1 MKFSLFCGIAALE
14 LLSHANARFLVDSE
28 SKDGTLLLGFSHKR
42 VDEHPIPGSYDNR
55 LRKRAEGTLESP
67 LENMFTFYNIEVEL
81 GTPGQQFNL
90 LIDTGSS
97 DMWVIDGANPYCA
110 TSRDQL
116 SRGRIDCS
124 DSGTFD
130 QTSSSTFNV
139 NNTDFFI
146 RYGDGT
152 VAEGDWAT
160 DTLTIQNQTIENMS
174 FGLGLQSNSSIGVLG
189 IGYDTNEATLAL
201 SSPYTYA
208 NLPIRL
214 VQENIINTPAYSLWL
229 NDVNADEGSLLFGG
243 VDHAKYSGSLLKVP
257 ILKNSKTASK
267 PTSFLI
273 VMSSVKFNSGSS
285 SQEMLDT
292 PYEALLD
299 SGTSLSYFP
308 QKVANNIF
316 QAFDANFEPNV
327 GFYVTTCDMTGS
339 LDYNF
344 SGATITVNFNQLLLP
359 LTNRRGGAV
368 TFNNGKAACA
378 VGILPSNY
386 PFALL
391 GDTFLRSA
399 YVVYDLQNHEI
410 ALAQGIFNAT
420 DSNVEVITNTIPGA
434 SQASGYSSTTGL
446 VLQTANAGSI
456 GGLRTQVSTDSNGDV
471 QTITLTNT
479 RSGSSGRSSA
489 TARATTSTSSAA
501 AAPLAAVPFTSQL
514 PSGTALLIGPLLIML
529 VTSAAVLF

>member
-1 MKFSLFCGIAALE
+1 MKFSLFCGVAALE
-14 LLSHANARFLVDSE
+14 LLSHAHARFLVDGE
-28 SKDGTLLLGFSHKR
+28 SRDGTLLLGFSHKR
-42 VDEHPIPGSYDNR
+42 VNEHPIPGSYDNR
-55 LRKRAEGTLESP
+55 LRKRAAGTLESP
-67 LENMFTFYNIEVEL
+67 LENMFTYYNIEVEL

-97 DMWVIDGANPYCA
+97 DLWVIDGTNPYCA
-110 TSRDQL
+110 TSKDQL

-124 DSGTFD
+124 DSGTFAK
-130 QTSSSTFNV
+130 TSSSTFNV

-146 RYGDGT
+146 KYGDGT
-152 VAEGDWAT
+152 VAQGDWAT
-160 DTLTIQNQTIENMS
+160 DTLTIQNQTIPNMS

-201 SSPYTYA
+201 NPPYSYA

-243 VDHAKYSGSLLKVP
+243 VDHAKYSGDLLKVP

-273 VMSSVKFNSGSS
+273 AMTSVKFTSGSS
-285 SQEMLDT
+285 SQQMLDT

-308 QKVANNIF
+308 QKVASTIF
-316 QAFDANFEPNV
+316 QAFDANYEPNV
-327 GFYVTTCDMTGS
+327 GFYVTTCDVTGS
-339 LDYNF
+339 LDYSF
-344 SGATITVNFNQLLLP
+344 SGAAISVKFDQLLLP

-420 DSNVEVITNTIPGA
+420 DSNVEVISNTIPGA
-434 SQASGYSSTTGL
+434 SQASAYSSTSGL
-446 VLQTANAGSI
+446 VLQTANPGSI
-456 GGLRTQVSTDSNGDV
+456 GGMHTQISTDSNGNTL
-471 QTITLTNT
+471 TITITNS
-479 RSGSSGRSSA
+479 RSNSGRSTA
-489 TARATTSTSSAA
+489 TAKGTSSSSSAA
-501 AAPLAAVPFTSQL
+501 AAPLAAVSFPSQL
-514 PSGTALLIGPLLIML
+514 PSSTALLIGPLLIML
-529 VTSAAVLF
+529 VTSAIVLF